1 MIKGQQLAVLQEKMD
16 VLDPNRNKI
25 CKSLGYE
32 QADKIDVKRGME
44 RVKK

>member
-1 MIKGQQLAVLQEKMD
+1 MIKGQQLTVLQEKMD

-25 CKSLGYE
+25 YKSLGYE
-32 QADKIDVKRGME
+32 QTDKIDVKRGME

>member
-16 VLDPNRNKI
+16 VLGPNRKKI

-32 QADKIDVKRGME
+32 QTDKIDVKRGME

>member
-16 VLDPNRNKI
+16 VLGPNRKKI
-25 CKSLGYE
+25 CKSLGHE
-32 QADKIDVKRGME
+32 QTDKIDVKRGME